1 MKIYNIDEAEACKW
15 VPLGCGEYI
24 MEGCGAATPNTGMTL
39 SSAVDAILHEGYD
52 SYFNKKVA
60 DGVPPV
66 STFKTFEDLWNAYD
80 AIIQPAAE
88 EEAYHEQLNYEVAGE
103 EAAYLH
109 LSLLVHDSVEKGKNV
124 FAGGCRYLSATS
136 EIFGLITAVD
146 SLTAIKKC
154 VYEDKLFTIEELVKI
169 IDANF
174 EGYEKERAA
183 LLNAPKYGNDDDYAD
198 DMAVRVFNHVA
209 DAHMNAGK
217 NTTLYNYN
225 IVSVNNS
232 GSAERGKR
240 TNATPCGRM
249 KGEPLSN
256 GNSPSIGADK
266 CGLTATLNS
275 MAKIDP
281 AKHVGVVHN
290 VRFNKDLLNNNFDKI
305 KMLLEIFYENNGA
318 QTNLS
323 AVGKD
328 DLEQAMIHP
337 ERYKNLLVRIGGF
350 SARFVEL
357 DPVVQHELLLRTT
370 VEEF

>member
-1 MKIYNIDEAEACKW
+1 MD
-15 VPLGCGEYI
+15 
-24 MEGCGAATPNTGMTL
+24 
-39 SSAVDAILHEGYD
+39 
-52 SYFNKKVA
+52 
-60 DGVPPV
+60 
-66 STFKTFEDLWNAYD
+66 
-80 AIIQPAAE
+80 
-88 EEAYHEQLNYEVAGE
+88 
-103 EAAYLH
+103 
-109 LSLLVHDSVEKGKNV
+109 
-124 FAGGCRYLSATS
+124 
-136 EIFGLITAVD
+136 
-146 SLTAIKKC
+146 
-154 VYEDKLFTIEELVKI
+154 
-169 IDANF
+169 
-174 EGYEKERAA
+174 
-183 LLNAPKYGNDDDYAD
+183 
-198 DMAVRVFNHVA
+198 
-209 DAHMNAGK
+209 AGK

-232 GSAERGKR
+232 GSTERGLR

-256 GNSPSIGADK
+256 GNSPSLGADK

-290 VRFNKDLLNNNFDKI
+290 VRFNKDILNNNFDKI

-357 DPVVQHELLLRTT
+357 DPAVQHELLLRTT